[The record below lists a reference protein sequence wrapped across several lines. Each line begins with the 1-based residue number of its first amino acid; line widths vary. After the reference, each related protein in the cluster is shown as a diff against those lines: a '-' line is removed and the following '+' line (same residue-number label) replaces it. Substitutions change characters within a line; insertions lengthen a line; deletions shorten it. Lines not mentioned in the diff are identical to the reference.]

1 MKRCKQYEIE
11 LSALLDGESDPA
23 TAVAL
28 MDHISRCVS
37 CRDFYRELRSFQSLV
52 DGMAPVEDRVPERVP
67 ESESAR
73 RRWSW
78 VFPVPRYAWGVA
90 AALLI
95 AIGSYAAGTKQLIGG
110 DNDDRVTF
118 EHAEGESGVDEER
131 FVELASEVLRSDR
144 RYQQQLY
151 RILGEIETIE
161 GSGEAPANDEFDD
174 EERSENYNEL
184 FAVIGGRRVV
194 N

>member
-1 MKRCKQYEIE
+1 MKTCKQHEIE
-11 LSALLDGESDPA
+11 LSAMLDGESDPA

-28 MDHISRCVS
+28 MDHISHCIA

-52 DGMAPVEDRVPERVP
+52 DDMAKVTLAEP
-67 ESESAR
+67 AR

-78 VFPVPRYAWGVA
+78 AFPVPRLVWGA
-90 AALLI
+90 AAAVVI
-95 AIGSYAAGTKQLIGG
+95 AVGSYAAGTMQLVGG
-110 DNDDRVTF
+110 DNGDMFTIERT
-118 EHAEGESGVDEER
+118 EGESSVDEDR

-144 RYQQQLY
+144 RYQQQLFQ
-151 RILGEIETIE
+151 ILGEIETNE
-161 GSGEAPANDEFDD
+161 GSGEAPTNDEFDD
-174 EERSENYNEL
+174 EDRSENYNEL

>member
-1 MKRCKQYEIE
+1 MKRCNQYEIE

-28 MDHISRCVS
+28 MDHISHCVS

-52 DGMAPVEDRVPERVP
+52 DGIAPAEDKVP
-67 ESESAR
+67 ESEHAR

-78 VFPVPRYAWGVA
+78 AFPVPRWAWGVA
-90 AALLI
+90 AALFI
-95 AIGSYAAGTKQLIGG
+95 AIGSYAAGTKQLIGLNNG
-110 DNDDRVTF
+110 DRVTF
-118 EHAEGESGVDEER
+118 ESAEGESGADEER

-151 RILGEIETIE
+151 RILGEIETNE